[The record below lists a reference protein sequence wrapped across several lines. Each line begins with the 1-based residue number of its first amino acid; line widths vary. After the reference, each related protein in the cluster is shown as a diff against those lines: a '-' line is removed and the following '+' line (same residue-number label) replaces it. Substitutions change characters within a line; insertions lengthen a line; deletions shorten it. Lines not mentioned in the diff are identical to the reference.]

1 MLNRCIKIHSLHAR
15 EKGEGQG
22 GTHKYLNQ
30 RTKDN
35 MQSRMESQWH
45 QVVAEDE
52 VIKDGL
58 EKESE
63 TGINIC
69 LEEKVQVLQPVQWHS
84 KGVQAPGS
92 GNAVLEQP
100 CRGQVQWNIETN
112 SIYFCLCGHDWELK
126 PADLVWNCLLLWT
139 LGNRSNQMQNVNKR
153 SAYLKGRIEKY
164 RFETNCN
171 TEENSSIKTKE

>member
-1 MLNRCIKIHSLHAR
+1 MPEKR
-15 EKGEGQG
+15 EKGREEPA
-22 GTHKYLNQ
+22 KYLNQ

-84 KGVQAPGS
+84 KGTAKVFRLL
-92 GNAVLEQP
+92 AVAMRCWSSPAED
-100 CRGQVQWNIETN
+100 RFNGI
-112 SIYFCLCGHDWELK
+112 LK
-126 PADLVWNCLLLWT
+126 PILFISVCVGMI
-139 LGNRSNQMQNVNKR
+139 GN
-153 SAYLKGRIEKY
+153 
-164 RFETNCN
+164 
-171 TEENSSIKTKE
+171 

>member
-69 LEEKVQVLQPVQWHS
+69 LEEKVQVLQPVKWHS
-84 KGVQAPGS
+84 KGTAKVFRLL
-92 GNAVLEQP
+92 AVAMRCWSSPAED
-100 CRGQVQWNIETN
+100 RFNGI
-112 SIYFCLCGHDWELK
+112 LK
-126 PADLVWNCLLLWT
+126 PILFISVCVGMI
-139 LGNRSNQMQNVNKR
+139 GN
-153 SAYLKGRIEKY
+153 
-164 RFETNCN
+164 
-171 TEENSSIKTKE
+171 